1 MIVRYFVMQYGKV
14 IGRSNKRFFNGVY
27 VLITLNDLLVSLT
40 LFPVAASLF
49 ANREKV
55 YTRTVLIFWGG
66 QYELLFNFINLRFC
80 VHNWINTC
88 CISLSKFAGKMD
100 AGQKII
106 EKSDVNTINPTS
118 CIAIS

>member
-1 MIVRYFVMQYGKV
+1 MIMIVRYFVMQYGKV

-55 YTRTVLIFWGG
+55 
-66 QYELLFNFINLRFC
+66 
-80 VHNWINTC
+80 
-88 CISLSKFAGKMD
+88 
-100 AGQKII
+100 
-106 EKSDVNTINPTS
+106 
-118 CIAIS
+118 

>member
-1 MIVRYFVMQYGKV
+1 MIMIVRYFVMQYGKV

-55 YTRTVLIFWGG
+55 YTRTFLIF
-66 QYELLFNFINLRFC
+66 
-80 VHNWINTC
+80 
-88 CISLSKFAGKMD
+88 
-100 AGQKII
+100 
-106 EKSDVNTINPTS
+106 
-118 CIAIS
+118 